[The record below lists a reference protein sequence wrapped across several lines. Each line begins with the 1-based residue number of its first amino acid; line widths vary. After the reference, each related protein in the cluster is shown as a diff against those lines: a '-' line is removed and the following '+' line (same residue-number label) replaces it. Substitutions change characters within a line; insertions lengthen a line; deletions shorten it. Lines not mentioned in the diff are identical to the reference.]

1 MKQFFLTA
9 VAALSVAFNGLAAV
23 STTSD
28 AASTTSDVA
37 ANQAAAETPQCLTF
51 DLTKETTY
59 DAATGHGFDFGT
71 QPAKDGS
78 APFFFSVDVPDGNYV
93 VTVTLGDKK
102 RKSSTVV
109 RAESRRLMLE
119 KTDLPKGKTSTHTF
133 IVNKRTPAINDTDSV
148 KLNPREIGSM
158 TWDDKLTL
166 EFNGDAPA
174 VQSVSIR
181 PVDESDN
188 VTTIFLCGDSTV
200 VDQSNE
206 PWASWGQIIPAWF
219 DSNIAVANNAES
231 GEKTSSF
238 LSRKR
243 LDKVLSMAK
252 PGDWIIM
259 EFGHNDQKEKQ
270 PGAGAWYNYT
280 TNLKIFLDRALAAGL
295 HPVLIT
301 PTARRSF
308 DDNGKVMD
316 THLDYPEAMR
326 VFAQRNNVPLIDL
339 NEMTKTLYEQLGVE
353 GSKKAFVHYP
363 ANQFPNQDKPLAD
376 NTHFNPF
383 GATQVAK
390 CVAQGIRD
398 NVPEL
403 ASHLTIT
410 GTFSPSTPDNPDEFT
425 WHPSPFCL
433 IEKPLGN

>member
-1 MKQFFLTA
+1 MKSFFLTA
-9 VAALSVAFNGLAAV
+9 SVLLALASPTVVNAALN
-23 STTSD
+23 
-28 AASTTSDVA
+28 
-37 ANQAAAETPQCLTF
+37 F
-51 DLTKETTY
+51 DLTKESVY
-59 DAATGHGFDFGT
+59 DAAVGHGFDFGT
-71 QPAKDGS
+71 QPSKDGS
-78 APFFFSVDVPDGNYV
+78 APFFFSVDVPDGNYI

-109 RAESRRLMLE
+109 RAESRRMMLE
-119 KTDLPKGKTSTHTF
+119 QVELPKGKTSTHTF
-133 IVNKRTPAINDTDSV
+133 VVNKRTPGIDGENSV
-148 KLNPREIGSM
+148 NLNPREIGSM

-181 PVDESDN
+181 PADESDN
-188 VTTIFLCGDSTV
+188 ITTIFLCGDSTV
-200 VDQSNE
+200 VDQNNE

-219 DSNIAVANNAES
+219 DSGIAVANNAES

-243 LDKVLSMAK
+243 LDKVLAMAK

-308 DDNGKVMD
+308 DENGKAQD

-326 VFAQRNNVPLIDL
+326 VFARRNNVPLIDL
-339 NEMTKTLYEQLGVE
+339 NEMTKTLYERLGVE

-363 ANQFPNQDKPLAD
+363 ANQFPNQDKALAD

-403 ASHLTIT
+403 AGHLTIT
-410 GTFSPSTPDNPDEFT
+410 GTFNPEFPDNPDDFT

>member
-1 MKQFFLTA
+1 MKSFILSA
-9 VAALSVAFNGLAAV
+9 LASVSAAFGGF
-23 STTSD
+23 
-28 AASTTSDVA
+28 
-37 ANQAAAETPQCLTF
+37 AAEVAPDVMTF
-51 DLTKETTY
+51 DISKETIY
-59 DAATGHGFDFGT
+59 GASTGHGFDFGT
-71 QPAKDGS
+71 QPSKDGS
-78 APFFFSVDVPDGNYV
+78 TPFFFSVDVPDGNYV

-102 RKSSTVV
+102 RRSSTVV

-119 KTDLPKGKTSTHTF
+119 KVDLPKGKTSTHTF
-133 IVNKRTPAINDTDSV
+133 IVNKRTPQIDESYSV

-166 EFNGDAPA
+166 EFNGDSPA

-219 DSNIAVANNAES
+219 DGSIAIANNAES

-238 LSRKR
+238 LSRGR

-252 PGDWIIM
+252 PGDWIII

-301 PTARRSF
+301 PTARRAF
-308 DDNGKVMD
+308 DDDGKVQD

-326 VFAQRNNVPLIDL
+326 VFAKRNDIPLIDL
-339 NEMTKTLYEQLGVE
+339 NEMTKTLYEKMGVE

-363 ANQFPNQDKPLAD
+363 ANSYPNQDKPLAD

-383 GATQVAK
+383 GATEVAK

-398 NVPEL
+398 NVPGL

-410 GTFSPSTPDNPDEFT
+410 ETFSPETPDNPDSFI